1 MNLAET
7 LLEKLSEWRPV
18 EEGRPVANFPLPD
31 HGWTIHLDAE
41 RVDTVGCVL
50 NEAAAVRDNP
60 VPDDAMRLEAH
71 ARQAATRT
79 TGLLEPLRLVEV
91 DRTQNVAILRSE
103 TPKTKGDDVRYYE
116 VRFNGLNRV
125 SVKRYMAA
133 KKSPAK
139 REALTFALTHEAL
152 AHVIEDL
159 VRE

>member
-7 LLEKLSEWRPV
+7 LLQKLSEWRPV
-18 EEGRPVANFPLPD
+18 EEGRPNANFPLPT
-31 HGWTIHLDAE
+31 HGWTVRLDAE

-50 NEAAAVRDNP
+50 NEVAVVRDNP
-60 VPDDAMRLEAH
+60 LADDAIRLEAH
-71 ARQAATRT
+71 ARQAAART

-91 DRTQNVAILRSE
+91 DRAQNVAILRSE
-103 TPKTKGDDVRYYE
+103 TPKTKGDGVRYYE

-125 SVKRYMAA
+125 SINRYTAT
-133 KKSPAK
+133 KQSPAK
-139 REALTFALTHEAL
+139 REAITFTLTHEAL

>member
-7 LLEKLSEWRPV
+7 LLQKLSEWRPA
-18 EEGRPVANFPLPD
+18 EEGRPSASFALPD

-41 RVDTVGCVL
+41 RVDTVGCIL
-50 NEAAAVRDNP
+50 NEVTAVRDVP
-60 VPDDAMRLEAH
+60 LPDDGTQLEAH
-71 ARQAATRT
+71 ARQAASRT

-91 DRTQNVAILRSE
+91 DRGQNVAILRSE

-125 SVKRYMAA
+125 SAKRYTATTL
-133 KKSPAK
+133 SPAK
-139 REALTFALTHEAL
+139 REAVTFSLTHEAL
-152 AHVIEDL
+152 AHVVEEL

>member
-7 LLEKLSEWRPV
+7 LQEKLSEWRPA
-18 EEGRPVANFPLPD
+18 EEGRPNANFSLPE
-31 HGWTIHLDAE
+31 HGWTVRLDAE

-50 NEAAAVRDNP
+50 NEVTAVRDTTL
-60 VPDDAMRLEAH
+60 PDDAAGLEAH
-71 ARQAATRT
+71 ARQAASRT

-91 DRTQNVAILRSE
+91 DRAQNVAVLRSE

-125 SVKRYMAA
+125 SVKRYKAT

-139 REALTFALTHEAL
+139 REATTFALTHEAL

>member
-7 LLEKLSEWRPV
+7 LLEKLSEWRPA
-18 EEGRPVANFPLPD
+18 EEGRPIATFPLAE
-31 HGWTIHLDAE
+31 HGWTVRLDSE

-50 NEAAAVRDNP
+50 NEVAVVRDHV
-60 VPDDAMRLEAH
+60 VPDDAARLEAH
-71 ARQAATRT
+71 ARQAAART

-91 DRTQNVAILRSE
+91 DRAQNVAILRSE

-125 SVKRYMAA
+125 SVKRYAA
-133 KKSPAK
+133 TKRSPAK
-139 REALTFALTHEAL
+139 REAMTFATTHEAL